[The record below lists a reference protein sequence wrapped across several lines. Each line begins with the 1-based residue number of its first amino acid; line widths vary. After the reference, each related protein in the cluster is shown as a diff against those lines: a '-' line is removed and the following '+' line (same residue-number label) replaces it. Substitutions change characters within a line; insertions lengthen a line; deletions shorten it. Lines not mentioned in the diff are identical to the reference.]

1 MTTLTVYDRNKVD
14 PIILSRR
21 LADDLHAPVNV
32 QCDEDRGDARFTSS
46 ASIERVELAA
56 EFWLPL
62 GGWDV
67 R

>member
-1 MTTLTVYDRNKVD
+1 MTTLTVYDRNVVD
-14 PIILSRR
+14 PIILSRH
-21 LADDLHAPVNV
+21 LADDLHTSVTV
-32 QCDEDRGDARFTSS
+32 HCEEERGDARFTSE
-46 ASIERVELAA
+46 ASVERVELAA